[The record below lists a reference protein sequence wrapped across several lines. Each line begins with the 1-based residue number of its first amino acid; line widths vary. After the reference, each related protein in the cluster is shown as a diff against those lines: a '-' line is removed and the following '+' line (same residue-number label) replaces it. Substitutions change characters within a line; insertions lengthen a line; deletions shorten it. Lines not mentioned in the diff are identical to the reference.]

1 MRIAALAV
9 GAALAAFF
17 AVCLAGGVF
26 DEVVMSAGE
35 EGPFCLV
42 YREHTGPYRE
52 VKSVVSDVYRYL
64 KDKRSITSSKGFAR
78 FLDNPQKVSP
88 QHLRSIAG
96 CITDSLLPD
105 VQLPYKTD
113 IFPRTRAV
121 TGTFPIRTFLSQ
133 FTGPLKFY
141 PRLFR
146 FLSQEKLQA
155 DGSMMEIY
163 DKAAKKI
170 VYIAPVK

>member
-1 MRIAALAV
+1 MRIAAVAV

-17 AVCLAGGVF
+17 AACLAAGVF
-26 DEVVMSAGE
+26 DEVVMSVGE
-35 EGPFCLV
+35 QGPFCLV

-52 VKSVVSDVYRYL
+52 VTAVLLDVRRYL
-64 KDKRSITSSKGFAR
+64 KDKRSVTSSKGFAR

-113 IFPRTRAV
+113 IFPGTRAV
-121 TGTFPIRTFLSQ
+121 TGAFPVRTFLSQ
-133 FTGPLKFY
+133 LIGPLKFY

-146 FLSQEKLQA
+146 FLSQEKLQG
-155 DGSMMEIY
+155 DGSVMEIY